1 MPPECHP
8 WMTAKDQQ
16 WDLVA
21 SGTEVQVCNKK
32 KHTKHWRSPRPS
44 FKTNSTDPKSQLTKS
59 SKYWFQNKVLE
70 DSREAISVAWREP
83 PRKLLV
89 GFEVTVVA
97 LHRPKNISEL
107 GAPAHQKRAKI
118 AQEHYQRLVSG
129 YASCPLQVVKDALS
143 SKDTWH
149 EGGE

>member
-1 MPPECHP
+1 MKVSTPKLQDKQH
-8 WMTAKDQQ
+8 
-16 WDLVA
+16 
-21 SGTEVQVCNKK
+21 
-32 KHTKHWRSPRPS
+32 RPQI
-44 FKTNSTDPKSQLTKS
+44 KSQLTKS

-70 DSREAISVAWREP
+70 DSIEAISVAWREP

-97 LHRPKNISEL
+97 LHKPKNISEL

-129 YASCPLQVVKDALS
+129 YAPCPLQVVKDALI